1 MTPAEFLAVVLPSPG
16 HGYYCA
22 AELSTTRK
30 AHAFKE
36 TIPELFPA
44 VDKWHGANHDVY
56 FALATFETAESRT
69 ADNARFLKALFVD
82 MDGYASKKAAAL
94 ALDAFL
100 KKTGLDALGSPWLVG
115 SGGGLHVY
123 WPLDAEVDVVSWK
136 PVAENLKRLCKQ
148 EGLAID
154 MTVTADAARVLR
166 VPGTTNF
173 KKKYATPRP
182 VTLLAEGGV
191 FSFAAISAVVNDK
204 LVPEFKAPVFEPLA
218 GRRPKQSPGKAQ
230 IKLFENSVTLF
241 ESIYDATMAGT
252 GCAQLKA
259 YIDNPKEDGLEPIW
273 RGLLSWTKVCE
284 DGEDWSVWLSDLHPY
299 PESRMR
305 EKLAA
310 IKGPYPCVK
319 MDSENP
325 GVCAGCPHFGK
336 ITNPLRLGRE
346 IKTDNSE
353 KVINTAPAPTM
364 DSSVQDEEDMFGFD
378 EHAEPD
384 EAPVVDGA
392 AIVRPKPPRGF
403 SYGANG
409 GVYCDRMVDNDDGSK
424 SKKQVQILAYDLF
437 VVDMLRQE
445 GDYAVHLVATR
456 PDGVKNITMPSK
468 CVVSKDET
476 VKFLASQNIIAS
488 FGKGNDAN
496 LFDYVRAC
504 VEEASLTRTAIP
516 VPLQY
521 GWQKDGS
528 FVYNG
533 RVFTKD
539 GRELTLPMP
548 GLENLTNNTH
558 RKGTLEGWRA
568 FWELMARKQMFTML
582 AMCLDSFGSTLM
594 RFSEYEGFVWYIGS
608 TESGTGKS
616 LTLSAKAAV
625 WGHPIRYRT
634 GKGTSP
640 VAMQQ
645 RAGLLNSLPLLV
657 DEITAKARNDQEWM
671 PAFIFDMAE
680 GQGKER
686 MESGANKERIN
697 NSTWNTTCTMSG
709 NLHLTDYMAGARK
722 HSSNGELLR
731 MLEWTPNVALQWTD
745 AERRVLKQIKEN
757 YGVAGEA
764 WVRWLVTHQAEAQ
777 EMYRRVHERI
787 KGKMEFSDDERYWH
801 AACTEVIT
809 AGILLGPKY
818 ANLVTVP
825 VEGVTEALETLVRKA
840 RGVLRRNTR
849 TAEDVLNAYTRDNYG
864 SFIVVRK
871 LEGKSIL
878 TTWGDGS
885 DTRDTSLT
893 RSKVLGR
900 IEHNTLQPGF
910 VEYFIEEQL
919 LKQHC
924 VSMSFG
930 YADFRKQM
938 EATFKVVY
946 VKKDMLAKTNGP
958 SMRVN
963 VMHISRP
970 ANSIDED
977 SLPVGPAAAG

>member
-16 HGYYCA
+16 HGFYCA
-22 AELSTTRK
+22 AELSTNKK
-30 AHAFKE
+30 AHAFEEKHE
-36 TIPELFPA
+36 DLIPA
-44 VDKWHGANHDVY
+44 IDKWHGAKRDVY
-56 FALATFETAESRT
+56 FALATFENAGKRT
-69 ADNARFLKALFVD
+69 ADNARFLKALFID
-82 MDGYASKKAAAL
+82 MDGYESKKAAAL
-94 ALDAFL
+94 ALSGFL
-100 KKTGLDALGSPWLVG
+100 EKTGLDVLGNPWIVG

-123 WPLDAEVDVVSWK
+123 WPLDKEVDVASWK
-136 PVAENLKRLCKQ
+136 PVAENFKRLCKQ
-148 EGLAID
+148 ESLAID

-173 KKKYATPRP
+173 KKKYGTPRP
-182 VTLLAEGGV
+182 VKMLGTGDIFSLEKMGTVINSLLA
-191 FSFAAISAVVNDK
+191 
-204 LVPEFKAPVFEPLA
+204 PEFHAPRFEPLA
-218 GRRPKQSPGKAQ
+218 GARPKQSPGKAQ
-230 IKLFENSVTLF
+230 MQLFANSVTLF
-241 ESIYDATMAGT
+241 ENIYDATNEGQ
-252 GCAQLKA
+252 GCAQLKN
-259 YIDNPKEDGLEPIW
+259 YIDNPQEDGLEPIW
-273 RGLLSWTKVCE
+273 RGLLSWAKVCE
-284 DGEDWSVWLSDLHPY
+284 DGDDWAKWLSDLHPY

-310 IKGPYPCVK
+310 IKGPYPCLK

-346 IKTDNSE
+346 IKTDNTE
-353 KVINTAPAPTM
+353 KVISLIPMQDYIP
-364 DSSVQDEEDMFGFD
+364 DEEEMFGFEED
-378 EHAEPD
+378 YEGD
-384 EAPVVDGA
+384 DAPIVDGA
-392 AIVRPKPPRGF
+392 SIVRPKPPRGF

-409 GVYCDRMVDNDDGSK
+409 GVYCDRMTDNEDGTK

-437 VVDMLRQE
+437 VVDMLKQE
-445 GDYAVHLVATR
+445 ADYAIHLVATR

-476 VKFLASQNIIAS
+476 VKFLAGQNIIAS

-504 VEEASLTRTAIP
+504 VEEASLTRKAID

-539 GRELTLPMP
+539 GREITLPMP
-548 GLENLTNNTH
+548 GLENLTNNTNG
-558 RKGTLEGWRA
+558 KGTIEGWRE
-568 FWELMARKQMFTML
+568 FWDLMSRKQMFTML
-582 AMCLDSFGSTLM
+582 AMCLDSFGATLM

-645 RAGLLNSLPLLV
+645 RAGLLNSMPLLV

-745 AERRVLKQIKEN
+745 EERQVLKKIKEN

-764 WVRWLVTHQAEAQ
+764 WVRWLVKNQDVAN
-777 EMYRRVHERI
+777 EMYKRI
-787 KGKMEFSDDERYWH
+787 YAKLKVKMEFTDDERYWH
-801 AACTEVIT
+801 AACTEVVA
-809 AGILLGPKY
+809 AGILLGDNY
-818 ANLVTVP
+818 AGLLNVP
-825 VEGVTEALETLVRKA
+825 INGVVEALEQLVRKA
-840 RGVLRRNTR
+840 RGVMRRSVR

-864 SFIVVRK
+864 GFIVVRK
-871 LEGKSIL
+871 MEGKSIL

-885 DTRDTSLT
+885 DTKDASIT

-930 YADFRKQM
+930 YADFRKQL
-938 EATFKVVY
+938 EATLKVTY
-946 VKKDMLAKTNGP
+946 TKKDMLAKTNGP

-970 ANSIDED
+970 ADTLDED
-977 SLPVGPAAAG
+977 QLSMGQAEKG